1 MNRNTLYIAY
11 GSNLNLRQM
20 AVRCPTAKV
29 AGASELKDYELLF
42 RGGRRGAVATV
53 EPKEGGSVPVLLWKL
68 KERDLLAL
76 DHYEGWPNFY
86 HKELHNVELGGKTI
100 PAMVY
105 VMNDGH
111 ALGAPSQYYYNT
123 IREGYESASFD
134 TNVLDAAVD
143 NSIRLAEQQY
153 LLELEELEAM
163 EAQDMDEDEPGM
175 GNLFD
180 MKWW

>member
-29 AGASELKDYELLF
+29 VGASELKDYELLF

-53 EPKEGGSVPVLLWKL
+53 EPKEGCNVPVLIWKL

-76 DHYEGWPNFY
+76 DRYEGWPSFY
-86 HKELHNVELGGKTI
+86 RKELHDVELGGKSI

-105 VMNDGH
+105 VMNGGH
-111 ALGAPSQYYYNT
+111 DLGSPSDYYYNT
-123 IREGYESASFD
+123 IREGYESAGFD
-134 TNVLDAAVD
+134 TDFLDRAVD
-143 NSIRLAEQQY
+143 NSIQRAEQEY
-153 LLELEELEAM
+153 LLELEELEAQRLGDA
-163 EAQDMDEDEPGM
+163 EFEQGS
-175 GNLFD
+175 LFD